1 MSIYEKLMIGVT
13 IATAAACAT
22 ASALMAMMIYA

>member
-22 ASALMAMMIYA
+22 ASA